1 MSARLAAAR
10 RIRTVAAAALVA
22 SIAGTAFVP
31 ATATAAEG
39 TSGNPLTM
47 TLGAPTPDATLKR
60 GGDTR
65 SMTLTVA
72 NSSDKPQD
80 FQAWLNGE
88 ADGPSPLLNDSVVFD
103 VTALDAP
110 ATKSSVGRQ
119 DGQWQGLFF
128 PASGNAS
135 SAFSVPANSEFT
147 WKVTVGLGANYPT
160 NNGDFTLKAAPLQGK
175 VTADPA
181 RNTVVF
187 KTEPAIKPGK
197 LEVRLDP
204 TAGVVLRPGERA
216 GMSLSTRATGPGEF
230 PADIDRTLVIDAGK
244 GMDFALEAEVD
255 GKVVK
260 LAEPTANHFELPSLA
275 KDFGTEQDLLELH
288 LSLDKD
294 STVEKETWVRLHA
307 LYSMN
312 GEQPFVDSLA
322 DAKILPAQTSSGSPS
337 ATPSATPSTQPSST
351 PSATPTAS
359 DTATPTASTSTT
371 AAAGTSTTTGGTTPT
386 GSLASTG
393 SGAGLYATVAGVLL
407 ALGFGAAALGK
418 RRRRTTAA

>member
-10 RIRTVAAAALVA
+10 FRTVAAAALVA
-22 SIAGTAFVP
+22 AIAGTAALP

-47 TLGAPTPDATLKR
+47 TLGAPTPDSTLKR
-60 GGDTR
+60 DGETR
-65 SMTLTVA
+65 SMTLTVT
-72 NSSDKPQD
+72 NSSDTAQD
-80 FQAWLNGE
+80 FQAWLNGA

-103 VTALDAP
+103 VTPLNAP

-119 DGQWQGLFF
+119 DNQWQGLFY

-135 SAFSVPANSEFT
+135 SAFSVPAKSEFT
-147 WKVTVGLGANYPT
+147 WKVTVGLGANYAT

-187 KTEPAIKPGK
+187 KTEPAVQPGK

-216 GMSLSTRATGPGEF
+216 DMALSTRTTGPGEF
-230 PADIDRTLVIDAGK
+230 PADIDRTLVIDAGEDL
-244 GMDFALEAEVD
+244 DFGLEADVD
-255 GKVVK
+255 GRTVK
-260 LAEPTANHFELPSLA
+260 LAEPTPNHFELPALP
-275 KDFGTEQDLLELH
+275 KDFGAGQDLLKLK

-294 STVEKETWVRLHA
+294 SAVEKETSVRLHA

-312 GEQPFVDSLA
+312 GEAPFVDSLA
-322 DAKILPAQTSSGSPS
+322 DAKILPAKAPSASPS
-337 ATPSATPSTQPSST
+337 TTPSTQPSAT
-351 PSATPTAS
+351 PTATPTAS
-359 DTATPTASTSTT
+359 DTATATPTASQSTT
-371 AAAGTSTTTGGTTPT
+371 AAAGTTGSTTGGMTTT

-393 SGAGLYATVAGVLL
+393 SGAGLYATAAGVLL
-407 ALGFGAAALGK
+407 AAGFAVAALGK
-418 RRRRTTAA
+418 RRRTTA